1 MIPQPSTTTA
11 QDDQR
16 RKIVRANDMRK
27 AGYALDVIE
36 RRVKAKYRSLRRW
49 ADELQ
54 LVLLP

>member
-1 MIPQPSTTTA
+1 MTPETTTT
-11 QDDQR
+11 QDDQK

-49 ADELQ
+49 ANELQ